1 MSSRV
6 FITLN
11 QDVMTEL
18 VRKAERRV
26 CYAAPGIYDWVAE
39 ALISVSE
46 LLGPENISVI
56 VDADPFV
63 MQVGYGTEQAL
74 RRLHDKA
81 IPVRVQKGLRIGII
95 IADDF
100 AAVFAPPA
108 LNVDVFPSAGVPNAI
123 CFSAEEAGRLLRAV
137 AADDQDYAT
146 FEDKQDVA
154 VKGDEHEDGVPSINT
169 IGEELLQEVD
179 LAKIHKTLV
188 EHPPV
193 SPDLDR
199 QMRVIN
205 STFQVVKITLNG
217 AKLSQRRLPIKAEE
231 LGIEDGD
238 MRRRIGASFKLFES
252 DVDFLTRDFQ
262 DDLDRIKQKYELKP
276 MGEIGHLVLS
286 RDRAGLENALCTF
299 QKNLELAQER
309 LKEEIQEELDCS
321 QDRLRQL
328 FASKLQRNGE
338 SEERFKRRIESI
350 LRRMKFPQAEEVLSN
365 LGCEWYIFN
374 LSEQMMNRDDFAKK
388 VKEFYGQPIEE
399 LIRIEPAV
407 GLKPAQ

>member
-1 MSSRV
+1 
-6 FITLN
+6 
-11 QDVMTEL
+11 
-18 VRKAERRV
+18 
-26 CYAAPGIYDWVAE
+26 
-39 ALISVSE
+39 
-46 LLGPENISVI
+46 
-56 VDADPFV
+56 

-74 RRLHDKA
+74 RRLHDKG

-108 LNVDVFPSAGVPNAI
+108 LNIDVFPSAGVPNAI

-137 AADDQDYAT
+137 AANDQDDAT
-146 FEDKQDVA
+146 FEQDVPD
-154 VKGDEHEDGVPSINT
+154 KGEEYEDVVPSIDA

-179 LAKIHKTLV
+179 LAQIHKTLV

-252 DVDFLTRDFQ
+252 EVDCLTRDFQ

-276 MGEIGHLVLS
+276 MGDIGHLVLS

-321 QDRLRQL
+321 QDRLREL
-328 FASKLQRNGE
+328 FASRLQRNGE

-374 LSEQMMNRDDFAKK
+374 LSEQMINRDDFSKK

-399 LIRIEPAV
+399 LIRIETAV
-407 GLKPAQ
+407 ALKPAF